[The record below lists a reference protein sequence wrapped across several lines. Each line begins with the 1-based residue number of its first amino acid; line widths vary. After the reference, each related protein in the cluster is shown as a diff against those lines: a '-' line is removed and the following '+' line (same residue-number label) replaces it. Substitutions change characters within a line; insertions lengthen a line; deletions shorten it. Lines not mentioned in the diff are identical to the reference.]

1 MTLAER
7 WNNAKQNP
15 VQIPWKTIV
24 PVLVAVALFAVV
36 VTPSFAQTTTLN
48 LDTQELQNGLFSGAN
63 IIIGALAG
71 IMFLLAGFRFG
82 GTILRMI
89 IDTVTGFRF

>member
-7 WNNAKQNP
+7 WNKAKQNP
-15 VQIPWKTIV
+15 VQIPWQKLI
-24 PVLVAVALFAVV
+24 PALVAVALFAVV
-36 VTPSFAQTTTLN
+36 VSPTFAQTTTLN
-48 LDTQELQNGLFSGAN
+48 LDTTELQNGLFQGAN

-82 GTILRMI
+82 GTILRLI